1 MKRILINA
9 TQNEEIR
16 VALCKGNHLYDF
28 DLENRTRE
36 QKKSNIYKGHVTR
49 VEPSLEAVFV
59 EYGSQRQGFLPIR
72 EISAE
77 YLSGNPRDE
86 NIKKLIKEGDEL
98 IVQVEKEERGNKG
111 AALSTYVSLAGRYLV
126 LMPNNPR
133 GGGISR
139 QISGKLRE
147 DMKRM
152 LGNLD
157 LAKGMSVIIRTAGIG
172 KTQEDLQH
180 DLNHLLNIWQAIQE
194 QNQKYPSPRLVHQE
208 AGVVTRAV
216 RDYLRDDIAEIWI
229 DNENAYVEAAGFI
242 DAVMPTQAD
251 KLRKYTD
258 YEPMFARFNIEKQI
272 ETAYQREVRL
282 PSGGSIV
289 IDQTEALVSID
300 INSAKS
306 TKGSDVAETAYHTNL
321 EAADEIARQ
330 LRLRDMGG
338 LIVIDFIDMN
348 DNKHQK
354 EVEKRLV
361 DATKYDRARVQFGD
375 ISKFGLMEM
384 SRQRLRP
391 SLEESTGYIC
401 PRCHGN
407 GMIRDLRSLSLSI
420 MREIEQIALKERQ
433 GEVQAE
439 VPTDIAA
446 FLLNE
451 KRDSIVY
458 LEQDSGTRITI
469 LPHAHLE
476 SPNFKLHFNRDG
488 FAPSS
493 YERITDT
500 QQEHSGLGYDVDWQ
514 TAEKERPEQQPT
526 RQPRK
531 APDNTNS
538 PQSSPQ
544 NARQNGS
551 NESHTQNSNEQN
563 SANRNSNAPTTSTRA
578 VQNTPV
584 QNTPT
589 PSNVNQNNTAQV
601 NTQNAQQVPVAAQ
614 SAAPTAQPQAV
625 AWLSN
630 LFAQAPQAQTSASV
644 SSRDAAEAIEAL
656 VNTGAQSLG
665 SFGQVDNQALS
676 SAQTVSAPQ
685 TSQPQS
691 RQLDNSPQSE
701 NNTNRQTNSRHT
713 DSSVDNH
720 ANDDSNGDDRRRRQP
735 RKPRP
740 SKPHQRKD
748 QRDENG
754 HRDNSKTDNG
764 DINNAAKNNV
774 NDSTNANNV
783 DKQSESQDKREHDN
797 KRSND
802 NARSR
807 NNRQENGS
815 SSERSDPS
823 HNRSQDS
830 ATEEQTRSKR
840 KPHSQRSSRGKL
852 ERNETLTATTD
863 TSAKQQT
870 SQDNVSHASTTNN
883 SQASTVR
890 HQDPNEVTIQVN
902 EARPKLK
909 APEVVHLSLDDSKS
923 EKIVTKQAEE
933 HATKPHLSTNDAL
946 KNSEEDSAAQHSEEN
961 SITETVNESIDHTPA
976 VIDTVSTTEDEALSN
991 AYEVS
996 KASDSQE
1003 AGQIDGQIDDK
1014 TTDSE
1019 TAVDTLQSSE
1029 SIISAQEPVVAK
1041 AATTSESTA
1050 TVEQKTADSNDTTV
1064 APTDNMVISIEN
1076 NGTTHTKN
1084 NEAKDSNVT
1093 DSSAALELTHA
1104 ALFAKRYVTANKFGQ
1119 ASNDP
1124 RVVRQQQDQLQA
1136 TLTVPTTEPVIQK
1149 TTANSLAIR
1158 GTVGEF
1164 IHATLADAQS
1174 RLADDGV
1181 IRSFIDAI
1189 TVHTQQ
1195 TADTDGKAITDDVK
1209 GSENNASDAHESS
1222 FNFSNYGYEPLA
1234 ADYLTR
1240 FGAMTQ
1246 AVSQFAAAQGKTAVD
1261 PRAIGERASNDPRG
1275 QHPDYHAP
1283 VVLEAT
1289 TVSEPTV
1296 ASQDAETKSN
1306 SRYESTNTQEMSNVV
1321 NSDIN
1326 SDVTQSEIV
1335 ANDSQVESSDMV
1347 STDSERLDIED
1358 RQPTDDAENPLA
1370 ETNQVDVHD
1379 IEATALTGEMQADD
1393 VSAESKQSLQ
1403 ADQLYLDN
1411 VQLDSSEPN
1420 DAEGDDAEV
1429 ANSDMIVTDSD
1440 MVKAESV
1447 KDDSQAG
1454 KSKTTIA
1461 SYKNMIES
1469 VAEQLLQQTGSF
1481 NLTTPKVPKSRT
1493 RKPKT
1498 DHKKPT
1504 QAENIESDNS
1514 DSDGE

>member
-157 LAKGMSVIIRTAGIG
+157 LPKGMSVIIRTAGIG

-216 RDYLRDDIAEIWI
+216 RDYLRDDISEIWI
-229 DNENAYVEAAGFI
+229 DNENAYIEAAGFI
-242 DAVMPTQAD
+242 DAVMPKQAE

-258 YEPMFARFNIEKQI
+258 YEPMFSRFNIEKQI

-361 DATKYDRARVQFGD
+361 EATKYDRARVQFGD

-420 MREIEQIALKERQ
+420 MRQIEQIALKERQ

-451 KRDSIVY
+451 KRDSLVY

-500 QQEHSGLGYDVDWQ
+500 QQQEHSDLGYNVDWQ
-514 TAEKERPEQQPT
+514 TADTVRPEQQPT
-526 RQPRK
+526 RQPRQV
-531 APDNTNS
+531 ADNSNQSTTRANS
-538 PQSSPQ
+538 QQHAQQQQQSSTSHSNDHRS
-544 NARQNGS
+544 NANTNGS
-551 NESHTQNSNEQN
+551 NAASARASQRQKQPQSAPTVDTQN
-563 SANRNSNAPTTSTRA
+563 
-578 VQNTPV
+578 
-584 QNTPT
+584 
-589 PSNVNQNNTAQV
+589 NNTA
-601 NTQNAQQVPVAAQ
+601 
-614 SAAPTAQPQAV
+614 AQPQAV

-630 LFAQAPQAQTSASV
+630 LFAKAPQASTTPNV

-665 SFGQVDNQALS
+665 SFGQVDNSALNANNQASAAPQPESNQQSNNQQTNANGNRQQAANSSDTEDRRRRKPRKSRPSKTRQRKEQAEGSNNNAASNNVDS
-676 SAQTVSAPQ
+676 SATNTDDKQADGQ
-685 TSQPQS
+685 DK
-691 RQLDNSPQSE
+691 RQLDNRRTSE
-701 NNTNRQTNSRHT
+701 RN
-713 DSSVDNH
+713 
-720 ANDDSNGDDRRRRQP
+720 
-735 RKPRP
+735 
-740 SKPHQRKD
+740 
-748 QRDENG
+748 
-754 HRDNSKTDNG
+754 
-764 DINNAAKNNV
+764 
-774 NDSTNANNV
+774 
-783 DKQSESQDKREHDN
+783 
-797 KRSND
+797 
-802 NARSR
+802 R
-807 NNRQENGS
+807 NNRQDNGRNSNES
-815 SSERSDPS
+815 STSERNDA
-823 HNRSQDS
+823 DS
-830 ATEEQTRSKR
+830 KDANAANEQTHAKR
-840 KPHSQRSSRGKL
+840 KSNSQRPSRGKL
-852 ERNETLTATTD
+852 ERGETLSADNTQQKQQQSEQPAEQD
-863 TSAKQQT
+863 VKNADNDNGKNQTSAR
-870 SQDNVSHASTTNN
+870 
-883 SQASTVR
+883 R
-890 HQDPNEVTIQVN
+890 HQDPSEVVLQVN
-902 EARPKLK
+902 EAATELK
-909 APEVVHLSLDDSKS
+909 SPEVVHLSLDDSKS
-923 EKIVTKQAEE
+923 VPAAGQASEKPVSEKQSSEKASNRADTERAQQQDSRSENADKPGNDEQSAKNSNETVDSSQKRSKQADTPKAAKNDDAQTENGVVAEAKVDKTQPSATENGAQKSDAKSVDE
-933 HATKPHLSTNDAL
+933 HNIDATQPAADKQATSKSSSAV
-946 KNSEEDSAAQHSEEN
+946 KSAAVKDGNQADN
-961 SITETVNESIDHTPA
+961 VAATEKA
-976 VIDTVSTTEDEALSN
+976 QKTTADVTSN
-991 AYEVS
+991 T
-996 KASDSQE
+996 D
-1003 AGQIDGQIDDK
+1003 
-1014 TTDSE
+1014 TTDS
-1019 TAVDTLQSSE
+1019 SSLP
-1029 SIISAQEPVVAK
+1029 AF
-1041 AATTSESTA
+1041 
-1050 TVEQKTADSNDTTV
+1050 
-1064 APTDNMVISIEN
+1064 
-1076 NGTTHTKN
+1076 
-1084 NEAKDSNVT
+1084 
-1093 DSSAALELTHA
+1093 ELDHA
-1104 ALFAKRYVTANKFGQ
+1104 ALFAKRYVTAEKFGQ

-1124 RVVRQQQDQLQA
+1124 RVVRRQQSQA
-1136 TLTVPTTEPVIQK
+1136 PIAKTSLAQTPQANEQRAVKVPT
-1149 TTANSLAIR
+1149 IR

-1164 IHATLADAQS
+1164 IRATLPEAQA
-1174 RLADDGV
+1174 RLAAEGV
-1181 IRSFIDAI
+1181 INCFNAAI
-1189 TVHTQQ
+1189 ALHVEQINATNDKLDSSNDNQM
-1195 TADTDGKAITDDVK
+1195 AA
-1209 GSENNASDAHESS
+1209 SESVNRVFD
-1222 FNFSNYGYEPLA
+1222 FSNYGYEPLA
-1234 ADYLTR
+1234 ADYLAR
-1240 FGAMTQ
+1240 FAAMTQ
-1246 AVSQFAAAQGKTAVD
+1246 AVSQFAAAQGKTAVE
-1261 PRAIGERASNDPRG
+1261 PRPISKRASNDPRG
-1275 QHPDYHAP
+1275 QHPDYQESDAAM
-1283 VVLEAT
+1283 AT
-1289 TVSEPTV
+1289 EE
-1296 ASQDAETKSN
+1296 Q
-1306 SRYESTNTQEMSNVV
+1306 Q
-1321 NSDIN
+1321 
-1326 SDVTQSEIV
+1326 
-1335 ANDSQVESSDMV
+1335 NDSK
-1347 STDSERLDIED
+1347 
-1358 RQPTDDAENPLA
+1358 
-1370 ETNQVDVHD
+1370 QVDAHSVD
-1379 IEATALTGEMQADD
+1379 ATALANQGQIDDISADSEQLLKVEQALEADNAVQSEVNTDVDD
-1393 VSAESKQSLQ
+1393 AN
-1403 ADQLYLDN
+1403 A
-1411 VQLDSSEPN
+1411 EPN
-1420 DAEGDDAEV
+1420 ADVNANAEQSAPEQE
-1429 ANSDMIVTDSD
+1429 S
-1440 MVKAESV
+1440 ESV
-1447 KDDSQAG
+1447 AEPATKEEIQAA

-1461 SYKNMIES
+1461 SYKNMIEN
-1469 VAEQLLQQTGSF
+1469 VAEQLLPQKGMF
-1481 NLTTPKVPKSRT
+1481 NLTTPKVPKART
-1493 RKPKT
+1493 RKPKAE
-1498 DHKKPT
+1498 HKKPT
-1504 QAENIESDNS
+1504 QAEKSESDGSGIDDS
-1514 DSDGE
+1514 DSES

>member
-157 LAKGMSVIIRTAGIG
+157 LPKGMSVIIRTAGIG

-229 DNENAYVEAAGFI
+229 DNENAYIEAAGFI
-242 DAVMPTQAD
+242 DAVMPTQAE

-258 YEPMFARFNIEKQI
+258 YEPMFSRFNIEKQI

-354 EVEKRLV
+354 EVEKRLI

-420 MREIEQIALKERQ
+420 MRQIEQIALKERQ

-451 KRDSIVY
+451 KRDSLVY

-488 FAPSS
+488 FAPTS

-500 QQEHSGLGYDVDWQ
+500 QQQEHSDLGYDVDWQ

-526 RQPRK
+526 RQPR
-531 APDNTNS
+531 NTADSQNTRSSNISAANGQSNS
-538 PQSSPQ
+538 NDPRKHNNHSENSNTPTSSSRAPQ
-544 NARQNGS
+544 NNSNQGNPVQNAQ
-551 NESHTQNSNEQN
+551 NAQNSNAQNNNAQSNNSQN
-563 SANRNSNAPTTSTRA
+563 SQA
-578 VQNTPV
+578 
-584 QNTPT
+584 
-589 PSNVNQNNTAQV
+589 
-601 NTQNAQQVPVAAQ
+601 TQAPVAAQ
-614 SAAPTAQPQAV
+614 SNTVPVAQPQAV

-630 LFAQAPQAQTSASV
+630 LFAQAPQAQTTASV

-665 SFGQVDNQALS
+665 SFGQVDNTALS
-676 SAQTVSAPQ
+676 QGAAVSPNNSQQTNNQQA
-685 TSQPQS
+685 S
-691 RQLDNSPQSE
+691 RA
-701 NNTNRQTNSRHT
+701 NTNRQQQQRASSNSVSDNSNNTASNDTNEEL
-713 DSSVDNH
+713 
-720 ANDDSNGDDRRRRQP
+720 SNNNADDRRKRKPP
-735 RKPRP
+735 RKSR
-740 SKPHQRKD
+740 SAKPHQRRD
-748 QRDENG
+748 QRDEN
-754 HRDNSKTDNG
+754 DTSANVDTSANANVNSNSNNTTNTNASANAVTDNQA
-764 DINNAAKNNV
+764 DNANKREQDSSRGNERNRNR
-774 NDSTNANNV
+774 NDSERNTNERNSN
-783 DKQSESQDKREHDN
+783 ERQD
-797 KRSND
+797 
-802 NARSR
+802 
-807 NNRQENGS
+807 S
-815 SSERSDPS
+815 SSSD
-823 HNRSQDS
+823 
-830 ATEEQTRSKR
+830 EQTRPKR
-840 KPHSQRSSRGKL
+840 KPHSLRNSRGKL
-852 ERNETLTATTD
+852 ERGETLSAD
-863 TSAKQQT
+863 AKQNQAAASLSST
-870 SQDNVSHASTTNN
+870 STHAKAQVNTRRN
-883 SQASTVR
+883 
-890 HQDPNEVTIQVN
+890 QDPNEVILQVN
-902 EARPKLK
+902 EAPAKLK
-909 APEVVHLSLDDSKS
+909 NPEVVHLSLDDSKS
-923 EKIVTKQAEE
+923 GASAHKSADKIDSNAKNDGSNVNNNASAAAQPTEDQQLATATTVTTDDHASVNPATNHSEQAISKQAAEKQPTAIVEPTVEVVTAQPIADTDVQEPTTEAVVADVTAAVVTTAATEE
-933 HATKPHLSTNDAL
+933 VTSSETNVDAKADGHSANSTEVHATAIDNTQTANTVAEATSVESSASPSLEINDSA
-946 KNSEEDSAAQHSEEN
+946 KAEDS
-961 SITETVNESIDHTPA
+961 T
-976 VIDTVSTTEDEALSN
+976 
-991 AYEVS
+991 
-996 KASDSQE
+996 K
-1003 AGQIDGQIDDK
+1003 DK
-1014 TTDSE
+1014 D
-1019 TAVDTLQSSE
+1019 
-1029 SIISAQEPVVAK
+1029 
-1041 AATTSESTA
+1041 A
-1050 TVEQKTADSNDTTV
+1050 TVE
-1064 APTDNMVISIEN
+1064 
-1076 NGTTHTKN
+1076 
-1084 NEAKDSNVT
+1084 
-1093 DSSAALELTHA
+1093 LTHQS
-1104 ALFAKRYVTANKFGQ
+1104 LFASRYVTAKKFGQ

-1124 RVVRQQQDQLQA
+1124 RVVRRQQAA
-1136 TLTVPTTEPVIQK
+1136 TPAEQVLETITIAVAAK
-1149 TTANSLAIR
+1149 ARAI
-1158 GTVGEF
+1158 GATVGEF
-1164 IHATLADAQS
+1164 IHATLPDAQS
-1174 RLADDGV
+1174 YLADHGV
-1181 IRSFIDAI
+1181 IRSFIEAVAVHNQQMPDAATDVAQPQAI
-1189 TVHTQQ
+1189 TNSAEQ
-1195 TADTDGKAITDDVK
+1195 DK
-1209 GSENNASDAHESS
+1209 GHAEPESDS
-1222 FNFSNYGYEPLA
+1222 FTFSNYGYQPLE
-1234 ADYLTR
+1234 ADYLAG
-1240 FGAMTQ
+1240 FKAMTQ
-1246 AVSQFAAAQGKTAVD
+1246 AVGQFATTPGSTAVE
-1261 PRAIGERASNDPRG
+1261 PRAIGKRASNDPRG
-1275 QHPDYHAP
+1275 QHPSYQQQAL
-1283 VVLEAT
+1283 LET
-1289 TVSEPTV
+1289 SSDVQSV
-1296 ASQDAETKSN
+1296 AETQSNDDTQSADDAVNIAADQAAAVSN
-1306 SRYESTNTQEMSNVV
+1306 SE
-1321 NSDIN
+1321 
-1326 SDVTQSEIV
+1326 
-1335 ANDSQVESSDMV
+1335 
-1347 STDSERLDIED
+1347 
-1358 RQPTDDAENPLA
+1358 
-1370 ETNQVDVHD
+1370 QVDAHKVT
-1379 IEATALTGEMQADD
+1379 ATALTEQAQADH
-1393 VSAESKQSLQ
+1393 VSAESEQLLQ
-1403 ADQLYLDN
+1403 DDQGL
-1411 VQLDSSEPN
+1411 E
-1420 DAEGDDAEV
+1420 AAEV
-1429 ANSDMIVTDSD
+1429 IET
-1440 MVKAESV
+1440 VKPIATLVVEPATEPMLVDAV

-1461 SYKNMIES
+1461 SYKNMIEN
-1469 VAEQLLQQTGSF
+1469 VAEQLLPQTGMF
-1481 NLTTPKVPKSRT
+1481 NLTSPKVPKARS

-1498 DHKKPT
+1498 EHKKPT
-1504 QAENIESDNS
+1504 QAEKIEANS
-1514 DSDGE
+1514 GNDSSENSSNTDS

>member
-157 LAKGMSVIIRTAGIG
+157 LPKGMSVIIRTAGIG

-216 RDYLRDDIAEIWI
+216 RDYLRDDISEIWI
-229 DNENAYVEAAGFI
+229 DNENAYIEAAGFI
-242 DAVMPTQAD
+242 DAVMPKQAE

-258 YEPMFARFNIEKQI
+258 YEPMFSRFNIEKQI

-420 MREIEQIALKERQ
+420 MRQIEQIALKERQ

-451 KRDSIVY
+451 KRDSLVY

-500 QQEHSGLGYDVDWQ
+500 QQQEHSDLGYNVDWQ
-514 TAEKERPEQQPT
+514 TADSVRPEQQPT
-526 RQPRK
+526 RQPRQ
-531 APDNTNS
+531 AAD
-538 PQSSPQ
+538 
-544 NARQNGS
+544 NGS
-551 NESHTQNSNEQN
+551 NKNSQTTPRANSQQKNTTSHSNDHRSNANANANANASNATTRAPQPQTQSQ
-563 SANRNSNAPTTSTRA
+563 NAPTVAT
-578 VQNTPV
+578 
-584 QNTPT
+584 
-589 PSNVNQNNTAQV
+589 TAP
-601 NTQNAQQVPVAAQ
+601 PVASKNNNAT
-614 SAAPTAQPQAV
+614 TAQPQAV

-630 LFAQAPQAQTSASV
+630 LFAQAPQASTTPKV

-656 VNTGAQSLG
+656 VNTGAHSLG
-665 SFGQVDNQALS
+665 SFGQIDNSALDANTQA
-676 SAQTVSAPQ
+676 AAAPQ
-685 TSQPQS
+685 TASNQQNTEQQP
-691 RQLDNSPQSE
+691 
-701 NNTNRQTNSRHT
+701 NTNRQQAANSNT
-713 DSSVDNH
+713 DDN
-720 ANDDSNGDDRRRRQP
+720 NDAEDRRRRKS
-735 RKPRP
+735 RKSRP
-740 SKPHQRKD
+740 SKTRQRKE
-748 QRDENG
+748 QSDESNC
-754 HRDNSKTDNG
+754 
-764 DINNAAKNNV
+764 NAA
-774 NDSTNANNV
+774 SNNV
-783 DKQSESQDKREHDN
+783 DDSRSTGTDDKQADSQDKRQHDN
-797 KRSND
+797 RRTND
-802 NARSR
+802 RNR
-807 NNRQENGS
+807 NNRQDSGRNGHDNS
-815 SSERSDPS
+815 NTE
-823 HNRSQDS
+823 HNDAARKD
-830 ATEEQTRSKR
+830 ANTIDEQTRAKR
-840 KPHSQRSSRGKL
+840 KSNSQRSSRGKI
-852 ERNETLTATTD
+852 ERGETLSANNEHSNKE
-863 TSAKQQT
+863 TSNGNGK
-870 SQDNVSHASTTNN
+870 SQSSARPN
-883 SQASTVR
+883 
-890 HQDPNEVTIQVN
+890 QDPNEVVLQVN
-902 EARPKLK
+902 EASTELK
-909 APEVVHLSLDDSKS
+909 SPEVVHLSLDDSKS
-923 EKIVTKQAEE
+923 VAATRQAPEKQSAEKAINEADKQKA
-933 HATKPHLSTNDAL
+933 SQ
-946 KNSEEDSAAQHSEEN
+946 EDSTAKNADKQEAVEQITDSQAAKNRRDSVDSSQKTS
-961 SITETVNESIDHTPA
+961 TQTVTADAAKSDNPASGDA
-976 VIDTVSTTEDEALSN
+976 VIPAAKTDETKLSST
-991 AYEVS
+991 
-996 KASDSQE
+996 
-1003 AGQIDGQIDDK
+1003 DDK
-1014 TTDSE
+1014 VQKSDANSVDERNVEATQPGAEKSSMSKSRDAVE
-1019 TAVDTLQSSE
+1019 TSGKD
-1029 SIISAQEPVVAK
+1029 
-1041 AATTSESTA
+1041 
-1050 TVEQKTADSNDTTV
+1050 DDV
-1064 APTDNMVISIEN
+1064 APTEKAQKT
-1076 NGTTHTKN
+1076 G
-1084 NEAKDSNVT
+1084 SNVDANTDDT
-1093 DSSAALELTHA
+1093 DSSNQAAFELDHQ
-1104 ALFAKRYVTANKFGQ
+1104 ALFAKRYVTAEKFGQ

-1124 RVVRQQQDQLQA
+1124 RVVRRQQAQA
-1136 TLTVPTTEPVIQK
+1136 ST
-1149 TTANSLAIR
+1149 TTASDNQSPVVNEQRAVNAPAIR

-1164 IHATLADAQS
+1164 IRATLPEAQA
-1174 RLADDGV
+1174 RLAAEGV
-1181 IRSFIDAI
+1181 INCFNAAI
-1189 TVHTQQ
+1189 ALHLEQANVVNEKVESNNESKVETGK
-1195 TADTDGKAITDDVK
+1195 TAKQDFD
-1209 GSENNASDAHESS
+1209 
-1222 FNFSNYGYEPLA
+1222 FSNYGYEPLA
-1234 ADYLTR
+1234 ADYLAR
-1240 FGAMTQ
+1240 FEAMTQ
-1246 AVSQFAAAQGKTAVD
+1246 AASQFAAAQGKTAVE
-1261 PRAIGERASNDPRG
+1261 PRPISKRASNDPRG
-1275 QHPDYHAP
+1275 QHPDYQEPA
-1283 VVLEAT
+1283 AT
-1289 TVSEPTV
+1289 TV
-1296 ASQDAETKSN
+1296 AEAPKNGSLAA
-1306 SRYESTNTQEMSNVV
+1306 
-1321 NSDIN
+1321 D
-1326 SDVTQSEIV
+1326 SDVDVQ
-1335 ANDSQVESSDMV
+1335 N
-1347 STDSERLDIED
+1347 
-1358 RQPTDDAENPLA
+1358 
-1370 ETNQVDVHD
+1370 VD
-1379 IEATALTGEMQADD
+1379 ATALANQAQTDD
-1393 VSAESKQSLQ
+1393 VSADSEELLKVEQALEAENAEQPEVNAVEADKVQTVDTEAKDADGGSDVVQNENEQASESTEQLSEQ
-1403 ADQLYLDN
+1403 ATK
-1411 VQLDSSEPN
+1411 E
-1420 DAEGDDAEV
+1420 E
-1429 ANSDMIVTDSD
+1429 I
-1440 MVKAESV
+1440 
-1447 KDDSQAG
+1447 QAA

-1461 SYKNMIES
+1461 SYKNMIEN
-1469 VAEQLLQQTGSF
+1469 VAEQLLPQKGMF
-1481 NLTTPKVPKSRT
+1481 NLTTPKVPKART
-1493 RKPKT
+1493 RKPKAE
-1498 DHKKPT
+1498 HKKPT
-1504 QAENIESDNS
+1504 QAEKSENDDS
-1514 DSDGE
+1514 DSES

>member
-152 LGNLD
+152 LSNLD
-157 LAKGMSVIIRTAGIG
+157 LPKGMSVIIRTAGIG

-216 RDYLRDDIAEIWI
+216 RDYLRDDISEIWI
-229 DNENAYVEAAGFI
+229 DNENAYIEAAGFI
-242 DAVMPTQAD
+242 DAVMPKQAE

-258 YEPMFARFNIEKQI
+258 YEPMFSRFNIEKQI

-354 EVEKRLV
+354 EVEKRLI

-420 MREIEQIALKERQ
+420 MRQIEQIALKERQ

-451 KRDSIVY
+451 KRDSLVY

-500 QQEHSGLGYDVDWQ
+500 QQQEHSDLGYNVDWQ
-514 TAEKERPEQQPT
+514 TADSVRPEQQPT
-526 RQPRK
+526 RQPRQV
-531 APDNTNS
+531 AD
-538 PQSSPQ
+538 
-544 NARQNGS
+544 NGS
-551 NESHTQNSNEQN
+551 NKNSQTTPRANSQQQNTTSHSNDHRSNANTNASNTAARAPQSQTQSQ
-563 SANRNSNAPTTSTRA
+563 NAPTVATTA
-578 VQNTPV
+578 APV
-584 QNTPT
+584 A
-589 PSNVNQNNTAQV
+589 SQNNNATA
-601 NTQNAQQVPVAAQ
+601 T
-614 SAAPTAQPQAV
+614 QPQAV

-630 LFAQAPQAQTSASV
+630 LFAQAPQASTAPKV
-644 SSRDAAEAIEAL
+644 SSHDAAEAIEAL

-665 SFGQVDNQALS
+665 SFGQIDNSALGANTQAT
-676 SAQTVSAPQ
+676 AAPQ
-685 TSQPQS
+685 TSSNQQNTEQQP
-691 RQLDNSPQSE
+691 
-701 NNTNRQTNSRHT
+701 NTNRQQAANSNT
-713 DSSVDNH
+713 DDND
-720 ANDDSNGDDRRRRQP
+720 AEDRRK
-735 RKPRP
+735 RKPRKSRP
-740 SKPHQRKD
+740 SKTRQRKE
-748 QRDENG
+748 QADESNG
-754 HRDNSKTDNG
+754 
-764 DINNAAKNNV
+764 NAASNNV
-774 NDSTNANNV
+774 EDSRSTSTD
-783 DKQSESQDKREHDN
+783 DKQADSQDKRQHDN
-797 KRSND
+797 RRPND
-802 NARSR
+802 RNR
-807 NNRQENGS
+807 NN
-815 SSERSDPS
+815 
-823 HNRSQDS
+823 HQDS
-830 ATEEQTRSKR
+830 GRNGHDNSNSKHNDAASKDANTTDEKTRAKR
-840 KPHSQRSSRGKL
+840 KSNSQRSSRGKI
-852 ERNETLTATTD
+852 ERGETLSANNEQSNKE
-863 TSAKQQT
+863 TSHSNDKNQT
-870 SQDNVSHASTTNN
+870 GTRRN
-883 SQASTVR
+883 
-890 HQDPNEVTIQVN
+890 QDPNEVVLQVN
-902 EARPKLK
+902 EASTELK
-909 APEVVHLSLDDSKS
+909 SPEVVHLSLDDSKS
-923 EKIVTKQAEE
+923 VAATRQAPEKQSAEKASNEADKQKASQED
-933 HATKPHLSTNDAL
+933 STPRNADKQKAVEQITDSQAA
-946 KNSEEDSAAQHSEEN
+946 KNSRDSVDSSQKTSTQTTTVQAAKNDNAQSG
-961 SITETVNESIDHTPA
+961 DA
-976 VIDTVSTTEDEALSN
+976 VVAAAKMDEAKTSTTEDKAQKSDTNSVDERNVEATKS
-991 AYEVS
+991 AADEHSTS
-996 KASDSQE
+996 KSGSAVETSRK
-1003 AGQIDGQIDDK
+1003 ADGIAPTEK
-1014 TTDSE
+1014 
-1019 TAVDTLQSSE
+1019 
-1029 SIISAQEPVVAK
+1029 AQK
-1041 AATTSESTA
+1041 AA
-1050 TVEQKTADSNDTTV
+1050 
-1064 APTDNMVISIEN
+1064 
-1076 NGTTHTKN
+1076 
-1084 NEAKDSNVT
+1084 SNVDANTDDT
-1093 DSSAALELTHA
+1093 DSSNQAAFEIDHE
-1104 ALFAKRYVTANKFGQ
+1104 ALFAKRYVTAEKFGQ

-1124 RVVRQQQDQLQA
+1124 RVVRRQQAQA
-1136 TLTVPTTEPVIQK
+1136 LTTTASDNQSPVVNEQRAVNVPT
-1149 TTANSLAIR
+1149 IR

-1164 IHATLADAQS
+1164 IRATLPEAQARLAAEGVINCFKAAIALHLEQADAS
-1174 RLADDGV
+1174 TGEIKV
-1181 IRSFIDAI
+1181 
-1189 TVHTQQ
+1189 
-1195 TADTDGKAITDDVK
+1195 
-1209 GSENNASDAHESS
+1209 NNSNESKIETGEAAKQD
-1222 FNFSNYGYEPLA
+1222 FDFSNYGYEPLA
-1234 ADYLTR
+1234 ADYLAS
-1240 FGAMTQ
+1240 FEAMTQ
-1246 AVSQFAAAQGKTAVD
+1246 AVSQFAAAQGKTAVE
-1261 PRAIGERASNDPRG
+1261 PRPISKRASNDPRG
-1275 QHPDYHAP
+1275 QHPDYQEPA
-1283 VVLEAT
+1283 AT
-1289 TVSEPTV
+1289 TVAEAPKNGSL
-1296 ASQDAETKSN
+1296 AADSDA
-1306 SRYESTNTQEMSNVV
+1306 
-1321 NSDIN
+1321 D
-1326 SDVTQSEIV
+1326 
-1335 ANDSQVESSDMV
+1335 
-1347 STDSERLDIED
+1347 
-1358 RQPTDDAENPLA
+1358 
-1370 ETNQVDVHD
+1370 VDVD
-1379 IEATALTGEMQADD
+1379 VDAQNVDATALANQSQTDD
-1393 VSAESKQSLQ
+1393 VSADSEELLKVEQALEAEDSGQSDVDAVEAQ
-1403 ADQLYLDN
+1403 NFEAADTK
-1411 VQLDSSEPN
+1411 VT
-1420 DAEGDDAEV
+1420 DAEV
-1429 ANSDMIVTDSD
+1429 KVPDSEISVSDVEQSET
-1440 MVKAESV
+1440 E
-1447 KDDSQAG
+1447 QASEPTEQLSEQATKEEIQAA

-1461 SYKNMIES
+1461 SYKNMIEN
-1469 VAEQLLQQTGSF
+1469 VAEQLLPQKGMF
-1481 NLTTPKVPKSRT
+1481 NLTTPKVPKART
-1493 RKPKT
+1493 RKPKAE
-1498 DHKKPT
+1498 HKKPT
-1504 QAENIESDNS
+1504 QAEKSENDDPDSES
-1514 DSDGE
+1514 

>member
-152 LGNLD
+152 LGSLD
-157 LAKGMSVIIRTAGIG
+157 LPKGMSVIIRTAGIG

-229 DNENAYVEAAGFI
+229 DNENAYIEAAGFI
-242 DAVMPTQAD
+242 DAVMPKQAE

-258 YEPMFARFNIEKQI
+258 YEPMFSRFNIEKQI

-420 MREIEQIALKERQ
+420 MRQIEQIALKERQ

-451 KRDSIVY
+451 KRDALVY

-500 QQEHSGLGYDVDWQ
+500 AQEHSDLGYEVDWQ

-526 RQPRK
+526 RQPRQI
-531 APDNTNS
+531 AD
-538 PQSSPQ
+538 SSSQ
-544 NARQNGS
+544 ATTS
-551 NESHTQNSNEQN
+551 ANEQQIAPSQQQN
-563 SANRNSNAPTTSTRA
+563 TTSHSNDHRSNANASNVSSARAPQTQPQTQAPTQSAPA
-578 VQNTPV
+578 VVATAAPVATQNTPV
-584 QNTPT
+584 
-589 PSNVNQNNTAQV
+589 
-601 NTQNAQQVPVAAQ
+601 AA
-614 SAAPTAQPQAV
+614 AQPQAV

-630 LFAQAPQAQTSASV
+630 LFAQAPQAQTSHSV

-665 SFGQVDNQALS
+665 SFGQVDNSALS
-676 SAQTVSAPQ
+676 ANNQASAAQQESNQQANNQPSNVNANHQQTA
-685 TSQPQS
+685 
-691 RQLDNSPQSE
+691 
-701 NNTNRQTNSRHT
+701 NNTS
-713 DSSVDNH
+713 
-720 ANDDSNGDDRRRRQP
+720 NDDNDAEERRRRKP
-735 RKPRP
+735 RKSRP
-740 SKPHQRKD
+740 SKTRQRKEPS
-748 QRDENG
+748 DETN
-754 HRDNSKTDNG
+754 DNVTSDA
-764 DINNAAKNNV
+764 DADADAIES
-774 NDSTNANNV
+774 STNSADNKESNSQQSNN
-783 DKQSESQDKREHDN
+783 QDKRQQDN
-797 KRSND
+797 RRPND
-802 NARSR
+802 RNR
-807 NNRQENGS
+807 NNRQDSGRNGNESNENSKGN
-815 SSERSDPS
+815 ERHERTDADDK
-823 HNRSQDS
+823 NANAAD
-830 ATEEQTRSKR
+830 EQTRAKR
-840 KPHSQRSSRGKL
+840 KSNSQRQSRGKL
-852 ERNETLTATTD
+852 ERGETLNANN
-863 TSAKQQT
+863 AQQNGQQST
-870 SQDNVSHASTTNN
+870 KDASTGNARN
-883 SQASTVR
+883 QSSSR
-890 HQDPNEVTIQVN
+890 RNQDPNEVILQVN
-902 EARPKLK
+902 EAAMEVKS
-909 APEVVHLSLDDSKS
+909 PEVVHLSLDDSKS
-923 EKIVTKQAEE
+923 ITATRQTPGKQSAEK
-933 HATKPHLSTNDAL
+933 SSNDANTE
-946 KNSEEDSAAQHSEEN
+946 KARQEDSTPEN
-961 SITETVNESIDHTPA
+961 SD
-976 VIDTVSTTEDEALSN
+976 
-991 AYEVS
+991 
-996 KASDSQE
+996 KQE
-1003 AGQIDGQIDDK
+1003 I
-1014 TTDSE
+1014 
-1019 TAVDTLQSSE
+1019 
-1029 SIISAQEPVVAK
+1029 
-1041 AATTSESTA
+1041 
-1050 TVEQKTADSNDTTV
+1050 VEQKTDSQAAKSSNVSVDNREKSSQQVNRAETVNSDASHLEAAHLEEAKISEPKADQAQPSTTEAKVQMSDAQSVDDSKIAAKKVDAKEAMADEQVTSNSSDV
-1064 APTDNMVISIEN
+1064 QTDRPADIKKLAESQKPVDATAE
-1076 NGTTHTKN
+1076 
-1084 NEAKDSNVT
+1084 NEAATEKPQETASET
-1093 DSSAALELTHA
+1093 DSDVNSKADDASNSKQPAFELNHE

-1124 RVVRQQQDQLQA
+1124 RVVRRQHAQ
-1136 TLTVPTTEPVIQK
+1136 TPTTK
-1149 TTANSLAIR
+1149 TSVAEIPQVNEQAKPTTVNMPTIR

-1164 IHATLADAQS
+1164 IRATLPEAQA
-1174 RLADDGV
+1174 RLAAEGV
-1181 IRSFIDAI
+1181 INCFNAAIALHLERAQAAI
-1189 TVHTQQ
+1189 TNEDEVKVDSSNESKVENGE
-1195 TADTDGKAITDDVK
+1195 TANQDFD
-1209 GSENNASDAHESS
+1209 
-1222 FNFSNYGYEPLA
+1222 FSNYGYQPLA
-1234 ADYLTR
+1234 ADYIAR
-1240 FGAMTQ
+1240 FETMTQ
-1246 AVSQFAAAQGKTAVD
+1246 AVSQFAAAQGKTAVE
-1261 PRAIGERASNDPRG
+1261 PRAINKRASNDPRG
-1275 QHPDYHAP
+1275 QHPDYQEVAAVTTSEAP
-1283 VVLEAT
+1283 
-1289 TVSEPTV
+1289 
-1296 ASQDAETKSN
+1296 
-1306 SRYESTNTQEMSNVV
+1306 
-1321 NSDIN
+1321 
-1326 SDVTQSEIV
+1326 
-1335 ANDSQVESSDMV
+1335 ANDALAADSDGNAHV
-1347 STDSERLDIED
+1347 
-1358 RQPTDDAENPLA
+1358 DAHK
-1370 ETNQVDVHD
+1370 V
-1379 IEATALTGEMQADD
+1379 EATALANQSQTDD
-1393 VSAESKQSLQ
+1393 VSADSEQLLKVEQALEEEKAAQS
-1403 ADQLYLDN
+1403 DT
-1411 VQLDSSEPN
+1411 
-1420 DAEGDDAEV
+1420 DAVEAEDLKTADAEV
-1429 ANSDMIVTDSD
+1429 KDADTETTVSDVEQGETDEPSASTEP
-1440 MVKAESV
+1440 VAEPAT
-1447 KDDSQAG
+1447 KEEIQAA

-1461 SYKNMIES
+1461 SYKNMIEN
-1469 VAEQLLQQTGSF
+1469 VAEQLLPQKGMF
-1481 NLTTPKVPKSRT
+1481 NLTTPKVPKART

-1498 DHKKPT
+1498 EHKKPT
-1504 QAENIESDNS
+1504 QAEKSESDDT
-1514 DSDGE
+1514 DSES